1 MGGAMKKLPF
11 LMALAANHMPSSMFP
26 KARKRAVKHDPVA
39 DMTAITKA
47 QQKRARRAEKL
58 AKLSEAPK

>member
-1 MGGAMKKLPF
+1 MKKLP
-11 LMALAANHMPSSMFP
+11 LLLALAADHLPINPFGKTRRP
-26 KARKRAVKHDPVA
+26 KPLSNPVA

-58 AKLSEAPK
+58 AAKEVSK

>member
-1 MGGAMKKLPF
+1 MKKLP
-11 LMALAANHMPSSMFP
+11 LLLALAADYIPSSMLP
-26 KARKRAVKHDPVA
+26 KARRPKPLSNPVA

-58 AKLSEAPK
+58 ASINP

>member
-1 MGGAMKKLPF
+1 MKKLPF
-11 LMALAANHMPSSMFP
+11 LLAPAADHLPSSMFP
-26 KARKRAVKHDPVA
+26 KARRNPVA

-58 AKLSEAPK
+58 AAKEASK

>member
-1 MGGAMKKLPF
+1 MKKPPF
-11 LMALAANHMPSSMFP
+11 LLALMASHIPSSMLP
-26 KARKRAVKHDPVA
+26 KARRPKPLSNPVA

-58 AKLSEAPK
+58 AAKEASK